1 MRRVFVNDND
11 LLRPHPR
18 CRTAH
23 RAGVRTE
30 VRQLQGNRS
39 ALQKKNDESSRV
51 WQLMISNQCPLCS
64 TALVPRHQAARQA
77 RTPMQK
83 NRCITD
89 RTEWTHPI
97 QDPPSMACTLCGFH
111 CSHLAQFHRHVTE
124 EHRAPPAHLHLTLD
138 SSDEDTRAAPTRRRA
153 DQPGENQQASR
164 WRCSKQHQHASVV
177 RQLGPQERPRTSP
190 LGISH
195 RKLLISIPI
204 SNQAGHARTR
214 RTASTGSSAWWPPR
228 RRTRHRRTRQQAQTF
243 TLRRW
248 PPGWSHRQGGLHR
261 WPRQSLRFLIRVVC

>member
-1 MRRVFVNDND
+1 
-11 LLRPHPR
+11 
-18 CRTAH
+18 
-23 RAGVRTE
+23 
-30 VRQLQGNRS
+30 
-39 ALQKKNDESSRV
+39 
-51 WQLMISNQCPLCS
+51 
-64 TALVPRHQAARQA
+64 
-77 RTPMQK
+77 MQK

-111 CSHLAQFHRHVTE
+111 CSHLAQFHRHTTE
-124 EHRAPPAHLHLTLD
+124 EHRAPPAHLPLTLD

-164 WRCSKQHQHASVV
+164 WWCSKQHQHASVV

-204 SNQAGHARTR
+204 SSQAGHARTC
-214 RTASTGSSAWWPPR
+214 RTSSAGSSAPR
-228 RRTRHRRTRQQAQTF
+228 RRTRHRGARQQAQTF

-248 PPGWSHRQGGLHR
+248 PPRWSHRQGGLHR
-261 WPRQSLRFLIRVVC
+261 WHSSGGKEDDRPDEEGQPATSIDIIGQARPEFQEHISRLLKTEKEEQTTTHPSSEPSEPKPTLGSHRSRGRKCVRFFSIFGRASRYSDARIK